1 MCRAFFHLL
10 LPEKERRELT
20 NGGDGMGGEGSR
32 GRGGVGRKYTE
43 EQRRTNG
50 GAVVTNCKLIGRIYI
65 SQGS

>member
-1 MCRAFFHLL
+1 
-10 LPEKERRELT
+10 
-20 NGGDGMGGEGSR
+20 MGGEGSR
-32 GRGGVGRKYTE
+32 GKGGVGRKYTE

>member
-1 MCRAFFHLL
+1 M
-10 LPEKERRELT
+10 
-20 NGGDGMGGEGSR
+20 GEGV
-32 GRGGVGRKYTE
+32 GEGEGVGRKYTE